1 VKAYKYRVY
10 PTKAQERE
18 LNKHLWIAKNLW
30 NELLEHSKQ
39 NYEDFGLFP
48 TKNTLQAMS
57 KNHGLFSQTQQE
69 VSHRVFESVM
79 RTFKLRK
86 KGIQCG
92 FPRFKSIDR
101 MRSLYYPQA
110 GFKLLSDKELK
121 VSPFGELKIRQHRE
135 IGGKIKTLT
144 LKKSPSGKWFAT
156 FVVEQEPVS
165 PKENSGQQVGIDLG
179 LKEFGVI
186 SNGMVIHN
194 PRHLKAYESDLASA
208 QRHLSRKVKGSQN
221 RKKAKLK
228 VAKLHERV
236 SNIRADFLHK
246 TTTDLVSN
254 YSLIALEE
262 LAPKQMVQEN
272 YGKQINDAGWGTFT
286 SMLSYKAESAGC
298 EVVFVNPKGTT
309 KTCSCCGYQQD
320 MPLSE
325 RIYYCPSCGMLKDRD
340 LNAAINILGRAQAQT
355 TLGHSG
361 SNASGDY
368 PIGLSVKEEAHTL

>member
-1 VKAYKYRVY
+1 MKAYKFRVY

-39 NYEDFGLFP
+39 NYENFELFP

-86 KGIQCG
+86 KGIDCG

-101 MRSLYYPQA
+101 MRSLSYPQA

-121 VSPFGELKIRQHRE
+121 VSPFGKLKIRQHRKIE
-135 IGGKIKTLT
+135 GKIKTLT
-144 LKKSPSGKWFAT
+144 LKKAPTGKWFAT
-156 FVVEQEPVS
+156 FCVEQEPKL
-165 PKENSGQQVGIDLG
+165 PRENLGQQVGIDLG
-179 LKEFGVI
+179 LKELAVI
-186 SNGMVIHN
+186 SDGTVIHN
-194 PRHLKAYESDLASA
+194 PRHLKDYESDLASA
-208 QRHLSRKVKGSQN
+208 QRQLSRKVKGSKN
-221 RKKAKLK
+221 RKKSKLR
-228 VAKLHERV
+228 VAKLHEKV
-236 SNIRADFLHK
+236 SNTREDFLHK
-246 TTTDLVSN
+246 TTTQLVSN

-262 LAPKQMVQEN
+262 LAPKQMAQEN
-272 YGKQINDAGWGTFT
+272 FGKQINDASWGKFAN
-286 SMLSYKAESAGC
+286 MLGYKAESAGC
-298 EVVFVNPKGTT
+298 QIVFVNPKGTT
-309 KTCSCCGYQQD
+309 KTCSCCGFSQD

-325 RIYYCPSCGMLKDRD
+325 RIYYCPSCGMIKDRD
-340 LNAAINILGRAQAQT
+340 LNAAINILNRA

-368 PIGLSVKEEAHTL
+368 PIGLSVKEEAHAL